1 MLIGVS
7 DHCALSARDDDLSI
21 AVDNAA
27 DSLAQNELFLAMLE
41 PFKLLN
47 VFDILRGRVDSTDC
61 AIGGT

>member
-7 DHCALSARDDDLSI
+7 DHGALSARNYDLSV

-47 VFDILRGRVDSTDC
+47 VFDVLRGRVDSTDC
-61 AIGGT
+61 AISGT